1 VVSSAVAVDA
11 KICGLTRPEDATLAA
26 ALGAWRLGVIFAGGP
41 REVSVA
47 QAAGV
52 VAAGEGVPVIGVFGS
67 QDADTILQI
76 TRAAGLRG
84 AQLHGAG
91 PPGRAQ
97 ALRDA
102 GLEVWGVALLDDP
115 ATVAERVAAAGVG
128 SDVVLVEP
136 RLVGGSGGRGV
147 ALPWELAHAARVARG
162 SARLALAG
170 GLSPDNL
177 RAAIATG
184 APDVVDVSSGVEQ
197 EPGIKDPHRLA
208 AFLEIVRDSRPAH

>member
-1 VVSSAVAVDA
+1 MSSVVLVDA
-11 KICGLTRPEDATLAA
+11 KICGLTRPADAELAV

-41 REVSVA
+41 REVSIA
-47 QAAGV
+47 GAAAI
-52 VAAGEGVPVIGVFGS
+52 VAAGAGVPVIGVFGG
-67 QDADTILQI
+67 QDADTIVAI
-76 TRAAGLRG
+76 ARAAGLRG

-91 PPGRAQ
+91 PPERAI
-97 ALRDA
+97 ALRAA
-102 GLEVWGVALLDDP
+102 GLEVWGVALLDDA
-115 ATVAERVAAAGVG
+115 ATVIERVEAAGVG

-147 ALPWELAHAARVARG
+147 ALPWELARAARTARG
-162 SARLALAG
+162 TARLALAG

-177 RAAIATG
+177 RTAITMG

-208 AFLEIVRDSRPAH
+208 AFLEIVRDLRSAH